1 MNWSSPQI
9 VAWTLVLSVFAFG
22 CDSSSTT
29 DKIDPCLTAL
39 RINLEVADGTVID
52 EVEYVI
58 SGNGMEPMGG
68 TIDTSA
74 PGATASVES
83 FGIPPGE
90 GYIVTMV
97 ASSVDGSLMCGG
109 SASFDVGP
117 GVSTEVEVMLHCKGS
132 QQFGGVRVNGK
143 LNICAELEKV
153 IVAPLQT
160 ASGYALEVSANA
172 SDEEGD
178 PVDYSWTATGGSF
191 GDASAAATVFTCGEA
206 SEEQITI
213 EVSDDAFEYCADSWT
228 IDVNCVDDVG
238 TGGTGGDGGGGGTA
252 GSGGTGGSA
261 GSGGSG
267 GTAGS
272 GGSAEAQA
280 AAARAAARA
289 AAARAAA
296 RAAAARAAARAAA
309 ARAEARGAAAA
320 ARLAMAAEPR
330 LSAPS
335 PFRSTKGLP
344 SAASR

>member
-22 CDSSSTT
+22 CDSSSST
-29 DKIDPCLTAL
+29 DKSDPCLTAL

-261 GSGGSG
+261 GSGGTAGSGGSG

-272 GGSAEAQA
+272 GGTGGSAGSGGTGGSAGSGGTGGSA
-280 AAARAAARA
+280 GSGGGTAGNGG
-289 AAARAAA
+289 
-296 RAAAARAAARAAA
+296 
-309 ARAEARGAAAA
+309 GAPP
-320 ARLAMAAEPR
+320 ECTV
-330 LSAPS
+330 SVS
-335 PFRSTKGLP
+335 VD
-344 SAASR
+344 

>member
-178 PVDYSWTATGGSF
+178 PVEYSWTATGGSF

-238 TGGTGGDGGGGGTA
+238 TGGSGGDGGGTGGSA

-261 GSGGSG
+261 GSGGTGGSAGSGGTGGSAGSGGGTGGSAGSGG
-267 GTAGS
+267 GTAGN
-272 GGSAEAQA
+272 GG
-280 AAARAAARA
+280 
-289 AAARAAA
+289 
-296 RAAAARAAARAAA
+296 
-309 ARAEARGAAAA
+309 GAPP
-320 ARLAMAAEPR
+320 ECTV
-330 LSAPS
+330 SVS
-335 PFRSTKGLP
+335 VD
-344 SAASR
+344 